1 MPNFNTQNAIYMNN
15 MFYGC
20 ESLKEINISN
30 FDTRNVKDMSYMFH
44 KCSSLTTIDISNF
57 NFENVDVEYMFSY
70 CSNELKKK
78 IKTQNMNIKEKAFKN
93 FDLIT

>member
-1 MPNFNTQNAIYMNN
+1 
-15 MFYGC
+15 MFCGC
-20 ESLKEINISN
+20 ESTEAINVSN
-30 FDTRNVKDMSYMFH
+30 FDTKNVKFMDYIFH
-44 KCSSLTTIDISNF
+44 KCSSLKIIDVSNF